1 MYFNRA
7 GINMSKYKTV
17 YTEVEVEVDI
27 SEFDTQ
33 DLLDELED
41 RGELPAESSVDSQEL
56 LEKIW
61 IKRRQGSVDYQW
73 ELDQLI
79 YQVLGHVV

>member
-1 MYFNRA
+1 
-7 GINMSKYKTV
+7 MSKYKTV

-73 ELDQLI
+73 ELDQ
-79 YQVLGHVV
+79 